1 MRGFLQSLSLGL
13 LLIISVG
20 NPATA
25 DPIKVTL
32 DARNVA
38 VVAKVNDLPLRS
50 GEITPQDV
58 FASFDEVVTVADAQG
73 SVSVQSTATQRSS
86 LSPTRYRAIGTVE
99 TLGNAPDA
107 GSVAFNIASSFFGT
121 NFDLAIPS
129 RFLLT
134 DSMTA
139 SAFQS
144 NGVQNTDA
152 LVQIVANDGS
162 GTVFLNEGVVGTGS
176 RQVNATGF
184 LPAGSYAFLAE
195 AVAQGEL
202 NGSLAGAT
210 SHHAASFDLDFLL
223 TPVPEPGS
231 ILLLGSGLVAFA
243 SRRVRRAVNVWR

>member
-1 MRGFLQSLSLGL
+1 MRGFLQSLSVGL
-13 LLIISVG
+13 LLIISVAK
-20 NPATA
+20 PATA
-25 DPIKVTL
+25 DPIRVTL

-38 VVAKVNDLPLRS
+38 VVAKVNDLPGRS
-50 GEITPQDV
+50 SEIAPQDV
-58 FASFDEVVTVADAQG
+58 FVSFDEAVTVADAQG
-73 SVSVQSTATQRSS
+73 SVSAQSTATQRSS
-86 LSPTRYRAIGTVE
+86 LTPLRYRAIGAVE

-107 GSVAFNIASSFFGT
+107 GSVAFNIASSVFAT

-162 GTVFLNEGVVGTGS
+162 GTVFLKEGVVGTGS
-176 RQVNATGF
+176 RQVNAIGF
-184 LPAGSYAFLAE
+184 LPAGSYEFFAE

-202 NGSLAGAT
+202 NGALAGAT
-210 SHHAASFDLDFLL
+210 SHHAASFDLDFQL
-223 TPVPEPGS
+223 TPTPEPGS
-231 ILLLGSGLVAFA
+231 ILLVGSGLVAFT
-243 SRRVRRAVNVWR
+243 SRRVTRAVHVRR